1 MKIHPTVSIYLDL
14 VRFVAAVFVVFTHL
28 RHEKFSGDLL
38 NYGST
43 GNEAVMIF
51 FVLSGFVVAYA
62 VDTKDNTLRDFMLSR
77 LARLY
82 SVALPALILT
92 VLLDQTGRLI
102 DASVYDYEYYRADWP
117 IIRFVANLFFS
128 TEFWFVSI
136 RPFSNGPFWSLGYEF
151 WYYMIFGVAVF
162 LKGRTR
168 IILIAVMCI
177 VLGPKILL
185 LLPVWLLG
193 VGMYHLTLHRDVP
206 KALGWFL
213 FIMSFVAILAYF
225 ELGVKATL
233 DKLTEAILGKTLFD
247 HLLWSKFFAS
257 SYLIAFAFAANLVGF
272 HSIADSFTGFFKRL
286 EKPIRYLASFTFT
299 TYLMHFPLMLL
310 LVALIPSAKE
320 SYSSLTF
327 LFILM
332 TIAIYITGIFTE
344 RKKHVAK
351 NLLTKFFNRYNILG
365 DSQSTN
371 SSDLTSTPPLSSK
384 SIQS

>member
-28 RHEKFSGDLL
+28 RHEKFSGNLL

-43 GNEAVMIF
+43 GNEAVMVF

-62 VDTKDNTLRDFMLSR
+62 VDTKDNTLRDFLLSR

-82 SVALPALILT
+82 SVALPALFLT
-92 VLLDQTGRLI
+92 VLIDQTGRLI

-117 IIRFVANLFFS
+117 VIRFVANLFFS

-168 IILIAVMCI
+168 IILITIMCLI
-177 VLGPKILL
+177 LGPKILL

-193 VGMYHLTLHRDVP
+193 VGMYHLTRERQVP

-233 DKLTEAILGKTLFD
+233 DKLTEAIIGKTLFD

-257 SYLIAFAFAANLVGF
+257 SYLIAFAFAAKEINY
-272 HSIADSFTGFFKRL
+272 FKGRIL
-286 EKPIRYLASFTFT
+286 QTAAAFV
-299 TYLMHFPLMLL
+299 LL
-310 LVALIPSAKE
+310 
-320 SYSSLTF
+320 
-327 LFILM
+327 
-332 TIAIYITGIFTE
+332 
-344 RKKHVAK
+344 
-351 NLLTKFFNRYNILG
+351 
-365 DSQSTN
+365 
-371 SSDLTSTPPLSSK
+371 
-384 SIQS
+384 